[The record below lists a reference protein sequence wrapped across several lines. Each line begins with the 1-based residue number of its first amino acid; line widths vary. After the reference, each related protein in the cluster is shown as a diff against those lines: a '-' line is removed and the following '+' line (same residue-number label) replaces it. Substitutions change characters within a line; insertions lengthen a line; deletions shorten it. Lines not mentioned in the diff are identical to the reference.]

1 VIIFNPTKAKN
12 DYVNASASIASLAQA
27 AKLISESLTLDE
39 SDSTKQTARV
49 ASAQQFLKDSKEVL
63 KVRSDEILRYLILKE
78 KSINQEKGKREHE
91 DKVYEEKERIRKVDE
106 YNRKLEEKRLREA
119 VDAQ

>member
-1 VIIFNPTKAKN
+1 MIIFNPTKAKN

-39 SDSTKQTARV
+39 SDGSKQTARV
-49 ASAQQFLKDSKEVL
+49 SSAQRFLKDSKEVL
-63 KVRSDEILRYLILKE
+63 KARSDEILRYLILKE
-78 KSINQEKGKREHE
+78 KTTNQEKVKNEHE
-91 DKVYEEKERIRKVDE
+91 DKVNEERERLRKVDE